1 MAWSWRLGLEL
12 QDHKQLP
19 SERCVSHLSDAAT
32 RRRRPE
38 NPGGGPGTGQRAA
51 QKSFAG
57 QSCTQPAS
65 FRHSHDSATSIHHDR
80 TRPTTGSA
88 ASLCR
93 TVLPLP
99 RIMSKLNIRQFLAKG
114 PARIGEGIPCGTRG
128 PCCVVLGTFQTPA
141 MLADRSRS
149 ELKRSRR
156 PWQRP
161 CKVLSTFAGG
171 ASARNLSNHH

>member
-1 MAWSWRLGLEL
+1 MAGSWRLGLEL

-65 FRHSHDSATSIHHDR
+65 FRHSHDSATSIHDR
-80 TRPTTGSA
+80 TRPTPGIA
-88 ASLCR
+88 ARPWRTLLPLPGIIPEPNIRHFLDQRTSLERRRPPARHFR
-93 TVLPLP
+93 TVLPLGGTIKP
-99 RIMSKLNIRQFLAKG
+99 PLRMLG
-114 PARIGEGIPCGTRG
+114 ARSSSQWREP
-128 PCCVVLGTFQTPA
+128 
-141 MLADRSRS
+141 
-149 ELKRSRR
+149 RR

-161 CKVLSTFAGG
+161 CNLLE
-171 ASARNLSNHH
+171 SAARV